1 MVYNFLLVDV
11 DDVMREAILAGVI
24 DGVRRDTAPGHD
36 CAACSHRFPL
46 GTRKLFR
53 NYESEPQRAGRK
65 YPRGYGG
72 SGGRDPDYPRDGA
85 AEPFCLADLASV
97 LCD

>member
-1 MVYNFLLVDV
+1 MIGQTISHYRILEKLGGGGMGVVYKAEDTRLDRAVALKFLPQD
-11 DDVMREAILAGVI
+11 LA
-24 DGVRRDTAPGHD
+24 HD
-36 CAACSHRFPL
+36 
-46 GTRKLFR
+46 
-53 NYESEPQRAGRK
+53 PQRAGRK